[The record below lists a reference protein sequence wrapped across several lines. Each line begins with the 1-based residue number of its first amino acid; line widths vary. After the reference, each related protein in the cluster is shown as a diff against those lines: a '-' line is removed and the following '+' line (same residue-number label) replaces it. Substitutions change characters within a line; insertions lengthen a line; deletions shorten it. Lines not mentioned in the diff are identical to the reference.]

1 MTTTYRFDR
10 FEFRRDTLLWG
21 ALLVNTYLLLVFI
34 YHVVSPN
41 RITSVTPVLVPL
53 VWLAVGLWAIVR
65 TRPPVASRRQR
76 IVAMAIAVAYFGL
89 LGFFGGLWGFGVA
102 DHPTSFRLAVTSLP
116 PGWSPAVLA
125 NTPWVR
131 VSLLPFKVVG
141 YLALGYLLYAALLDA
156 AGSAISG
163 VLGLLSCVS
172 CTWPIV
178 AAVATSVVGGSG
190 AVADAALSQSYP
202 VSTVVFVVTVALLYW
217 RPGWR

>member
-1 MTTTYRFDR
+1 MTATYQFRGFTL
-10 FEFRRDTLLWG
+10 RRDTLLWA
-21 ALLVNTYLLLVFI
+21 ALLVNTYLLLVLA
-34 YHVVSPN
+34 YHVLSPN
-41 RITSVTPVLVPL
+41 EITGPVPVVVPA
-53 VWLAVGLWAIVR
+53 VWMGVGLWAIAR
-65 TRPPVASRRQR
+65 TDPPTASRRR
-76 IVAMAIAVAYFGL
+76 RTVVMLVAVAYVGL
-89 LGFFGGLWGFGVA
+89 LGFFGGLWGLGVA

-125 NTPWVR
+125 NTPWIR
-131 VSLLPFKVVG
+131 LSLLPFTVVG
-141 YLALGYLLYAALLDA
+141 YVALGYLLYAALLDA

-178 AAVATSVVGGSG
+178 AAVATSIVGGSG

-202 VSTVVFVVTVALLYW
+202 ISTVVFVVTVALLYW